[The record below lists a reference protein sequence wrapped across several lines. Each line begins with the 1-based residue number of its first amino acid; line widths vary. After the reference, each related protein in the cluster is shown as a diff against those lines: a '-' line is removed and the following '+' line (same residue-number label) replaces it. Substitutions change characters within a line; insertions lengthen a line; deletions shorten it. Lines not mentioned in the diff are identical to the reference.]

1 MKKLFTLIL
10 LLAFCSGIKA
20 GTPILLSQLI
30 GKWKLIDENYKDC
43 VNTWEFTG
51 DTMKQTWKYK
61 LIDAPSIYSRPYYLF
76 TGIPS
81 KYEPSLVW
89 QTRSGTHIIYYS
101 KRRKKVLSYEIVSLK
116 GDTLTLSQFAP
127 RAIGRNA
134 GIVTIT
140 LKRVSR

>member
-10 LLAFCSGIKA
+10 LLAFCSAIKA
-20 GTPILLSQLI
+20 GTPILLRQLV

-81 KYEPSLVW
+81 KYEPSLVG
-89 QTRSGTHIIYYS
+89 QTRSGTHIIYYAEKL
-101 KRRKKVLSYEIVSLK
+101 KRIKYYEVMSLK
-116 GDTLTLSQFAP
+116 MTL
-127 RAIGRNA
+127 
-134 GIVTIT
+134 
-140 LKRVSR
+140 

>member
-10 LLAFCSGIKA
+10 LLAFCSAIKA
-20 GTPILLSQLI
+20 GTPILLRQLV

-81 KYEPSLVW
+81 KYEPSLVG
-89 QTRSGTHIIYYS
+89 QTRSGTHIIYYAEKL
-101 KRRKKVLSYEIVSLK
+101 KRIKYYEVMSLK
-116 GDTLTLSQFAP
+116 NDTLILRTYTEKTIGRLASYVTLTL
-127 RAIGRNA
+127 
-134 GIVTIT
+134 
-140 LKRVSR
+140 KRISE

>member
-1 MKKLFTLIL
+1 MKKFFTLIL
-10 LLAFCSGIKA
+10 LLAFCSAIKA
-20 GTPILLSQLI
+20 GTPILLRQLV

-81 KYEPSLVW
+81 KYEPSLVG
-89 QTRSGTHIIYYS
+89 QTRSGTHIIYYAEKL
-101 KRRKKVLSYEIVSLK
+101 KRIKYYEVMSLK
-116 GDTLTLSQFAP
+116 NDTLILRTYTEKTIGRLAGYVTLTL
-127 RAIGRNA
+127 
-134 GIVTIT
+134 
-140 LKRVSR
+140 KRISE